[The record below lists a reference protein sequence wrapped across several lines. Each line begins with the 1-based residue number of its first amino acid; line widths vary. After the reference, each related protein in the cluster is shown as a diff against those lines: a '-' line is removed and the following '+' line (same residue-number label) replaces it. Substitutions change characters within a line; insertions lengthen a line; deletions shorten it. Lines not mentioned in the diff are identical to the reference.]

1 MAYYTYE
8 GGKYATDKNASADN
22 VRSISPST
30 VGRQAFPRFSSVNE
44 KTGTARIASPVGIV
58 KSFMK
63 SEGAK
68 YETTEGT
75 EERSGKTRTPRRS
88 SFQ

>member
-8 GGKYATDKNASADN
+8 GEKYATDKNASADN

-44 KTGTARIASPVGIV
+44 KTGTARIASPVRANRHRFVSAIVPFGTGIP
-58 KSFMK
+58 
-63 SEGAK
+63 
-68 YETTEGT
+68 
-75 EERSGKTRTPRRS
+75 TR
-88 SFQ
+88 